1 MGWRGDDDSVNIF
14 AVQNSPKI
22 LVTRRFPF
30 CRSNCFV
37 NPFLK
42 DIANRNDVNIWETA
56 ELVQES
62 HAART
67 DTDEAQSDALVRR

>member
-1 MGWRGDDDSVNIF
+1 VGWRGDDDGVNIF

-22 LVTRRFPF
+22 LVARCFPF
-30 CRSNCFV
+30 RRSTCFV

-67 DTDEAQSDALVRR
+67 DTDEA